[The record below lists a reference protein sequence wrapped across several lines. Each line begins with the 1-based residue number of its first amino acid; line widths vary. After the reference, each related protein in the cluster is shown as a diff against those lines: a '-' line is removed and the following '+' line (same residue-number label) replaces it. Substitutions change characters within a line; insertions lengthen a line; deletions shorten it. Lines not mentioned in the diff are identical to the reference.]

1 MDGER
6 LHGHLPHQ
14 QGRPPLARGRG
25 GGGQVLGR
33 FSRRGQILRVFPEHF
48 ALHKWKA
55 AIKLWMRCSTPFSF
69 LLTWLFNLPGSKIE
83 DG

>member
-1 MDGER
+1 MRALPEDRVDGER

-48 ALHKWKA
+48 ALRK
-55 AIKLWMRCSTPFSF
+55 
-69 LLTWLFNLPGSKIE
+69 
-83 DG
+83 